1 MDRTSIEPVKRAKE
15 YIANLK
21 SQIRVDRAIL
31 FGSCARENRIK
42 EHGDI
47 DIIVLSS
54 DFKDMDFMKRL
65 VLLSQA
71 RGRKFM
77 SPAMDIL
84 GYTPEE
90 FEKLSKESIVLA
102 EAKKEGIIL

>member
-1 MDRTSIEPVKRAKE
+1 MKEIKAIIKWIE
-15 YIANLK
+15 L
-21 SQIRVDRAIL
+21 
-31 FGSCARENRIK
+31 
-42 EHGDI
+42 
-47 DIIVLSS
+47 
-54 DFKDMDFMKRL
+54 
-65 VLLSQA
+65 QA

>member
-1 MDRTSIEPVKRAKE
+1 MDRTSIKPIKLAKA
-15 YIANLK
+15 YISALK
-21 SQIRVDRAIL
+21 ERIKVDKAIL
-31 FGSCARENRIK
+31 FGSCAREGKLK

-54 DFKDMDFMKRL
+54 DFEKMDFMERL
-65 VLLSQA
+65 VLLSKA

-90 FEKLSKESIVLA
+90 FNKLSKESVVLA
-102 EAKKEGIIL
+102 EAKEEGIVL

>member
-1 MDRTSIEPVKRAKE
+1 
-15 YIANLK
+15 
-21 SQIRVDRAIL
+21 
-31 FGSCARENRIK
+31 
-42 EHGDI
+42 
-47 DIIVLSS
+47 
-54 DFKDMDFMKRL
+54 MDFMKRL